1 MKDKVF
7 INKLWVE
14 SLPLDPSFLEDLLKL
29 DENIMAS
36 FAVASHAIKNTP
48 KYRKSKMLMNM
59 KLRALKDNYIEC
71 FLSQYLK
78 RKNIVISLKN
88 KLVLEYYSNKKK
100 NTSCADKYDY
110 DSIMAELDSLIK
122 PEYKKVISPIKCSGR
137 SIGFGFCFNR
147 EHNPNAL
154 TTL

>member
-7 INKLWVE
+7 INKLWVD

-29 DENIMAS
+29 DHNIMSS
-36 FAVASHAIKNTP
+36 FGVASLAVKNTP
-48 KYRKSKMLMNM
+48 KYKKSKMLRNM

-71 FLSQYLK
+71 FLAQYLK
-78 RKNIVISLKN
+78 RKNVVISLKN
-88 KLVLEYYSNKKK
+88 KLILDYYSDKNK

-122 PEYKKVISPIKCSGR
+122 PEYKKVITPIKCSCR

-147 EHNPNAL
+147 EHR
-154 TTL
+154 

>member
-1 MKDKVF
+1 MKDKVL
-7 INKLWVE
+7 IKKIWVD

-36 FAVASHAIKNTP
+36 FAVASLAIKNTP
-48 KYRKSKMLMNM
+48 KYKNSKMLMNM

-71 FLSQYLK
+71 FLAQYLK

-88 KLVLEYYSNKKK
+88 KLVLDYYSDK
-100 NTSCADKYDY
+100 NLITSSFSAYDY

-122 PEYKKVISPIKCSGR
+122 PEYKRKITPVKKCNCR
-137 SIGFGFCFNR
+137 SIGFGFCFCR
-147 EHNPNAL
+147 MP
-154 TTL
+154 

>member
-7 INKLWVE
+7 INKIWVD

-29 DENIMAS
+29 DSNIMSS
-36 FAVASHAIKNTP
+36 FAISSLAIKNTP

-71 FLSQYLK
+71 FLAQYLK

-88 KLVLEYYSNKKK
+88 KLILDYYSDKNKITYSSSV
-100 NTSCADKYDY
+100 NDY
-110 DSIMAELDSLIK
+110 ESIMAELDLLIK
-122 PEYKKVISPIKCSGR
+122 PEYKKVISPIKCKCR
-137 SIGFGFCFNR
+137 SIGFGFCFCR
-147 EHNPNAL
+147 MP
-154 TTL
+154 